1 MRAAAILVVL
11 LLVPLAAVAADVAE
25 RPPRPVM
32 HQLPPAAAARL
43 PSHRDLARARV
54 ELKRRFRGPLSQ
66 TETATGAS
74 AAASFLIDAAG
85 QEDDRALKWLLLVE
99 ARRLAAA
106 AGNAATV
113 ARAVVLASATY
124 EFDAVAE
131 EYRSLAEIPL
141 RGIDE
146 PRAGTLAE
154 VAEQLSLRAEAEG
167 RSDLA
172 ADAQSLAVR
181 AWQRAGDMIAARRAD
196 ARLTVLDPP
205 RPATASGSSARGSD
219 TWPRGP
225 SAGSAR

>member
-1 MRAAAILVVL
+1 MRAAS
-11 LLVPLAAVAADVAE
+11 LLVTLAFVPGVAVAADVAD

-43 PSHRDLARARV
+43 PSPGDLVRARG
-54 ELKRRFRGPLSQ
+54 ELKRRFRGPLSH

-74 AAASFLIDAAG
+74 AAAAFLIDAAG
-85 QEDDRALKWLLLVE
+85 HEDDRAMKWLLLLE

-146 PRAGTLAE
+146 PRAGALAQ

-167 RSDLA
+167 RTELA
-172 ADAQSLAVR
+172 ADAQALAVR
-181 AWQRAGDMIAARRAD
+181 AWQRAGDMPSARRAD
-196 ARLTVLDPP
+196 ARLAVLDPP
-205 RPATASGSSARGSD
+205 RPATASGRSATGSD
-219 TWPRGP
+219 TWPRGR